1 MVAEKPSIAD
11 ALAVALCEDSS
22 QKNSS
27 KKCGVPVHTFTGT
40 SFRGTFPRFF
50 FDVFV
55 NFIDFYDEFTRRSR
69 FKTFPRNFV
78 DIYNH
83 THDRKTY
90 QGKVYGNISERTS
103 VLS

>member
-40 SFRGTFPRFF
+40 SFRGTFPRFSTSSSISSIF
-50 FDVFV
+50 TMNSHDVLV
-55 NFIDFYDEFTRRSR
+55 SRR
-69 FKTFPRNFV
+69 FP
-78 DIYNH
+78 
-83 THDRKTY
+83 
-90 QGKVYGNISERTS
+90 
-103 VLS
+103 